1 MTTIKLGNYD
11 ISNDA
16 PFTLLAGPCVLE
28 SRDHAMF
35 MCENIKKIT
44 DKLGINLIYKSSF
57 DKANRTRFSSK
68 RGPGLAKGLSALSR
82 VKEQTGLPILT
93 DIHEPS
99 QVAAAAEVVDVLQI
113 PAFLSRQTDLLIAAG
128 GTGKPVNL
136 KKGQWMCKEEVAGA
150 VEKLRSSGTAQ
161 IAVTERGTFFGYNNL
176 VVDMRVFAEI
186 GRSLP
191 VPVFFDGTHSVQRP
205 GISHGSTG
213 GNPEYVPMLVR
224 AAVAAGCAGLYLE
237 THPHPETSP
246 SDSSTMVPLTEMED
260 ILDSVMSIRTALYPS
275 EQE

>member
-1 MTTIKLGNYD
+1 MFHT
-11 ISNDA
+11 
-16 PFTLLAGPCVLE
+16 FTLIAGPCVLE
-28 SRDHAMF
+28 NDEVNLEIAQALVRWS
-35 MCENIKKIT
+35 KIFELPVIF
-44 DKLGINLIYKSSF
+44 KASF

-82 VKEQTGLPILT
+82 VKEQTGLQILT

-99 QVAAAAEVVDVLQI
+99 QVAAAAEIVDVLQI

-176 VVDMRVFAEI
+176 VVDMRVFTEI
-186 GRSLP
+186 GRALP